1 MKNLGLV
8 FYNSIH
14 KAHVHELKIFM
25 LKLFRDEK
33 KNLHFDS
40 AVSVILRGFIGQRGV
55 RPML

>member
-40 AVSVILRGFIGQRGV
+40 AVSVILRGFI
-55 RPML
+55 